1 MTKENKQRLMVGV
14 FVVLG
19 FVLLMVAVGF
29 IGEKSRLF
37 SKTIKLH
44 TVFKDIGGLQ
54 SGGNVR
60 FAGINVGTIDNVT
73 IISDTAVRV
82 EFIIDKNVKK
92 FIKKGATAGINSDGL
107 MGDKLLVITSGNA
120 DQPEVKDGEE
130 LPAGGGS
137 NMDVIMAQAAITM
150 NNAAAITTDLSAIV
164 GGIKE
169 GKGTIGK
176 ILMDDKF
183 AKNID
188 GVVVNAKT
196 GLKGFSENMEAAKS
210 NFLFKGYYKKKEKEL
225 EKEKQA
231 KLDSLEDLKKKKK

>member
-1 MTKENKQRLMVGV
+1 MNKDNKQRIMVGV
-14 FVVLG
+14 FVVVG
-19 FVLLMVAVGF
+19 FVTLMVAVGF
-29 IGEKSRLF
+29 IGQKSRLF

-44 TVFKDIGGLQ
+44 TIFKDIGGLQ

-73 IISDTAVRV
+73 IISDTAVKV
-82 EFIIDKNVKK
+82 EYIIDKDVKK
-92 FIKKGATAGINSDGL
+92 FIKQGATAGINSDGL

-120 DQPEVKDGEE
+120 DMKEVEDGEQ

-137 NMDVIMAQAAITM
+137 NIDVIMAQAAITM
-150 NNAAAITTDLSAIV
+150 NNAALITSDLSTIV

-176 ILMDDKF
+176 LLVDEKF
-183 AKNID
+183 ANNIS

-196 GLKGFSENMEAAKS
+196 GLAGFSENMEAAKS
-210 NFLFKGYYKKKEKEL
+210 NFLFKGYYKKKEKEEAK
-225 EKEKQA
+225 EKEAIQ
-231 KLDSLEDLKKKKK
+231 DSLDRLKKKK

>member
-1 MTKENKQRLMVGV
+1 MNKDNKQRIMVGI
-14 FVVLG
+14 FVVVG
-19 FVLLMVAVGF
+19 FVTLMVAVGF
-29 IGEKSRLF
+29 IGQKTRLF

-60 FAGINVGTIDNVT
+60 FAGINIGTIDNVT

-82 EFIIDKNVKK
+82 DYIIDKDVKK
-92 FIKKGATAGINSDGL
+92 FIKQGATAGINSDGL

-120 DQPEVKDGEE
+120 DMKEVEDGEQ
-130 LPAGGGS
+130 LPAGSGS
-137 NMDVIMAQAAITM
+137 NMDVIMAQAAVTM
-150 NNAAAITTDLSAIV
+150 NNAALITSDLSTIV

-176 ILMDDKF
+176 LLVDEKF
-183 AKNID
+183 ANNIN

-210 NFLFKGYYKKKEKEL
+210 NFLFKGYYKKKEKEA
-225 EKEKQA
+225 EKEKEAIQDSIQ
-231 KLDSLEDLKKKKK
+231 KLQKKKK